1 MDMDIE
7 LGEYKPSDNNNDD
20 VDSRVE
26 VCPGN
31 GSCSN
36 HNTPNATEDSRLL
49 SDAQAAGSNG
59 EHCIVAYNPDDQ
71 SGQSVNKPVGNLGRL
86 KKELNEP
93 VCWKLKV
100 WMLILISFLLIIL
113 TIFLSIYFCS
123 VYQEDVDDKYNV
135 AEFVVPRFFR
145 GNFTLLNKNLTVDAQ
160 SQPTDLLLIL
170 KQNLTH
176 IYTSSHALARY
187 FALATVNPLRNSKS
201 SVEYELKFMMPEEH
215 KQIVLYTLSKEM
227 VHHVLLQELFDQ
239 DTGDPLYIEPS
250 SLTMEVGS

>member
-1 MDMDIE
+1 MDIE
-7 LGEYKPSDNNNDD
+7 LDELKPSVNNNDE
-20 VDSRVE
+20 VDPGVE
-26 VCPGN
+26 VHPGN

-36 HNTPNATEDSRLL
+36 HNTPSATEASRLL

-59 EHCIVAYNPDDQ
+59 EHCTVADIPDDP
-71 SGQSVNKPVGNLGRL
+71 SGQSLNKPVGKLGRL

-93 VCWKLKV
+93 VCWNLKV

-113 TIFLSIYFCS
+113 TILLSIYFCS

-135 AEFVVPRFFR
+135 AEFVVPRFFH
-145 GNFTLLNKNLTVDAQ
+145 GNFTLLNKNLALDAQ
-160 SQPTDLLLIL
+160 SQPTDPLLIL
-170 KQNLTH
+170 QQNLTH
-176 IYTSSHALARY
+176 IYTSSHALGRY
-187 FALATVNPLRNSKS
+187 FVNATVNPLRNSKS

-215 KQIVLYTLSKEM
+215 KQLILYTLSKEM
-227 VHHVLLQELFDQ
+227 VYHVLLQELFDQ